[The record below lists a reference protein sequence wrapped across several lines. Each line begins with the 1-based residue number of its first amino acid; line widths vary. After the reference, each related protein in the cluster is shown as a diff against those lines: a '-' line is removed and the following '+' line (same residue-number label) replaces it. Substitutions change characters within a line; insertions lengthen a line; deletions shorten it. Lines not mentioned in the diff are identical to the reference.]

1 MKFFLS
7 RFNLKCFAKHFFDE
21 AQRNGIQRSGVSRS
35 RSESFGHL
43 SNIVYI
49 SSNGR
54 YSVLHTLDQNLEVV
68 GTLKQILQKL
78 KSEKFARVYKQYI
91 INMEFLGRV
100 EYLTD
105 GVHFAYRTDEEKSR
119 VPLSGVYLT
128 YTTAR
133 ED

>member
-1 MKFFLS
+1 MKLNEMESNEAMFRGVDRN
-7 RFNLKCFAKHFFDE
+7 RFVTF
-21 AQRNGIQRSGVSRS
+21 
-35 RSESFGHL
+35 

-68 GTLKQILQKL
+68 GTLKQTLQKL

-91 INMEFLGRV
+91 INMEFLGHV

-105 GVHFAYRTDEEKSR
+105 GVHFAYMTDEEKSQ
-119 VPLSGVYLT
+119 VPMSGVYLT

>member
-1 MKFFLS
+1 MKLNEMESNEAMFRGVDRN
-7 RFNLKCFAKHFFDE
+7 RFVTF
-21 AQRNGIQRSGVSRS
+21 
-35 RSESFGHL
+35 

-78 KSEKFARVYKQYI
+78 KSKKFARVYKQYI
-91 INMEFLGRV
+91 INMEFLGHV

-105 GVHFAYRTDEEKSR
+105 GVHFAYRTDEEKSQ
-119 VPLSGVYLT
+119 VPMSGVYLT

>member
-1 MKFFLS
+1 MKLNEMESNEAVF
-7 RFNLKCFAKHFFDE
+7 RGVDRNLLVTF
-21 AQRNGIQRSGVSRS
+21 
-35 RSESFGHL
+35 

-68 GTLKQILQKL
+68 GMLKQTLQKL

-91 INMEFLGRV
+91 INMEFLGHV

-119 VPLSGVYLT
+119 VPMSGVYLT
-128 YTTAR
+128 YTIAR